1 MLLFR
6 QAHLEN
12 HLSLYP
18 LSFSSSIIIIEANL
32 RQCIISSEIFGALK
46 DNGIL
51 TPKK

>member
-6 QAHLEN
+6 QTHLEN

-18 LSFSSSIIIIEANL
+18 VTFSSSIIIEANL
-32 RQCIISSEIFGALK
+32 RQRIISAEIFSTLK

-51 TPKK
+51 TPQK